1 MKHFRSVFVVVFC
14 AAVLCGCSALPFGKS
29 QKGSETTTESTSQT
43 TTAYAAKSVDE
54 PDFSDLT
61 PETTPEETEPPKP
74 LTDDEAMTGFTNY
87 LYFKIKNLQKILDED
102 KVPCTWGIASSN
114 KNEIMIMF
122 KSNNGALL
130 RYHVNRNTGK
140 TYVTQYSVVSNS
152 YYRIKET
159 LNVREYI
166 NKKPTPTPYVIR
178 PSNSTTAPKPTSK
191 PKVRVSTAVDKISVI
206 AGKKHPYKIPRVSI
220 SNKNTNAVNKKIKSE
235 LEKFDLKG
243 ANAREITYSYNV
255 NGKLVSILV
264 HISSNDTKPYDNY
277 KVYNISISS
286 GKLVKDSTAVKLAG
300 SSHKK
305 FYAKVKA
312 TYKNY
317 KGGASVPASDA
328 NKIRKS
334 NLKRTSYK
342 YVDPYLG
349 KNGHLCFVG
358 SVKVYGGTG
367 TAKVLFDTVKKNSI

>member
-1 MKHFRSVFVVVFC
+1 MKHFRSVFVVFFC

-29 QKGSETTTESTSQT
+29 QKESETTTESTSQT

-255 NGKLVSILV
+255 NDKLVSILV

-300 SSHKK
+300 SSYKK

-328 NKIRKS
+328 KKIRKS

>member
-54 PDFSDLT
+54 PEFSDLT

-166 NKKPTPTPYVIR
+166 NKKPTPTPYIIR

-243 ANAREITYSYNV
+243 ANAREITYSYSV
-255 NGKLVSILV
+255 NDKLVSILV

-328 NKIRKS
+328 KKIRKS